1 MYWSC
6 NANGA
11 DTDLMFQFCLPNQ
24 DCSFMKT
31 NQNSSNETF
40 FTYLQMNSVAK

>member
-6 NANGA
+6 YANG
-11 DTDLMFQFCLPNQ
+11 DISTKSEENDYNQ